1 MRSSTRGPVGS
12 FRRAQGQSP
21 SRGLQSLMRISA
33 WCRVVLGDFT
43 PQERGRGGRTVSRG
57 MQGSLLAV
65 SGALGLREPWG
76 CRRTRPRLVPP
87 SPEPERQLRKEAPR
101 LSQGMAYSHGEVRPQ
116 VPTPQGQP
124 LSPLVLD
131 RVSFLSFPIRWDR
144 MAGGGCVPFRSGVG
158 APIKTPQGRLS

>member
-76 CRRTRPRLVPP
+76 CRRTRPGLSRRPLSQRGSSERKPPGSVRAWRTLTGRSGPRSPPLRASP
-87 SPEPERQLRKEAPR
+87 SPHW
-101 LSQGMAYSHGEVRPQ
+101 SWTVFH
-116 VPTPQGQP
+116 
-124 LSPLVLD
+124 
-131 RVSFLSFPIRWDR
+131 SFLFPS
-144 MAGGGCVPFRSGVG
+144 GGTGWLGEAAFPSGRG
-158 APIKTPQGRLS
+158 WGLQ